1 MNDLLYYGKEN
12 LTPPTYSSFNFF
24 IFLSLQLTKIKNIY
38 KIVSTYQGYVS
49 FAHSLLYCIF
59 GLVFFY
65 RDYSSFLEVRNT
77 TLDSLCELASQSLS
91 FALLSQDSITD
102 MFNDEIES
110 VRLNAINSLKKMSQY
125 LEIREDQLEI
135 MLGVL
140 QVSHR

>member
-1 MNDLLYYGKEN
+1 MAAVSLTCFMMTYYII
-12 LTPPTYSSFNFF
+12 T
-24 IFLSLQLTKIKNIY
+24 
-38 KIVSTYQGYVS
+38 
-49 FAHSLLYCIF
+49 
-59 GLVFFY
+59 
-65 RDYSSFLEVRNT
+65 EVRNT

-110 VRLNAINSLKKMSQY
+110 VRLNAINSLKKLSQY

-140 QVSHR
+140 QVYLLNSTFIAIYVCFFYGIIIFFLQLSNFFYFQNLPPLLRDLS